1 MHMKNYTLFVIVLSI
16 LTFVW
21 VFGMGWLLRN
31 YTDLYATTTGDL
43 LIAIGVGI
51 VVYMS
56 QKVTK
61 N

>member
-1 MHMKNYTLFVIVLSI
+1 MKNFKLFVIVLSL

-21 VFGMGWLLRN
+21 VFGMSWLLRN
-31 YTDLYATTTGDL
+31 YTDLYSTTIGDL
-43 LIAIGVGI
+43 LIAVGTGI